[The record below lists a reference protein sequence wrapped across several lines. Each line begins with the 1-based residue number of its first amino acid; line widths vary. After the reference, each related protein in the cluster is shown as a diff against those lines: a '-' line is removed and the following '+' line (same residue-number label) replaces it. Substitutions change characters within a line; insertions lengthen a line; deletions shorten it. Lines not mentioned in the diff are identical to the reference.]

1 MLATYPKELSTM
13 SVEWHTGVVKSVTSG
28 DTVVI
33 RGNPQKGPPPE
44 RTLCLAGVQA
54 PRLGL
59 RPRNE
64 NETTQDEAYAWESR
78 EALRSLV
85 IGKTVRFCVDYHVA
99 TIGREFG
106 RITLLD
112 QDITKHLVRE
122 GALKTRAGPQTNE
135 DFDALVAVEEQAK
148 NAQRGIWSARAAN
161 SIRKVTW
168 TIENPQ
174 TLVNPSKSYPAIVEQ
189 VRDGSTIR
197 VFLLPSF
204 QYVTIQLAGIKCP
217 GFKSATQS
225 DAYAAE
231 ARYFVE
237 ARLLQRHVNV
247 TLLGVTNNN
256 FLGQVRHPKGDI
268 TEAIVREGMARV
280 VDWSL
285 NVLPEGKEAVRAAE
299 GYAKEHKLRLF
310 HKYIAPNASVTGEK
324 QFTAKVIE
332 VANPETIV
340 VKKIDGTK
348 AKLTLSSIRSP
359 KMPEGEARPK
369 SSNDIPFMFD
379 AREFLR
385 KRLMGKK
392 VKCIVDYVKAGTDGY
407 AEKVCVTILTNDDQN
422 VAEALLSKG
431 FATLVKYKPDDE
443 MRSSQY
449 DLLYTAEARAV
460 EQKRGLHKPDNQNY
474 TKPIDISSEKERAKM
489 YFNNFQRAAKSEG
502 VVDYVINAS
511 RFKLYVPKENIMVVF
526 LLSGINVPRTGRKG
540 EESEPYSEEASAYI
554 RDNALQHDVS
564 FTVESQD
571 RMGNFIG
578 SAYVNGLNL
587 ALALVEVGFASVHS
601 GSASRLPFGSDLKA
615 AEEKAKEKKIGIW
628 TNYVEKKEEAIA
640 EGPKERKVT
649 YTPVVVS
656 EVMSANKVYVQT
668 APQSEVAD
676 QFLKDLNAHFEAEEP
691 TTGYTPK
698 AGEKIAAKFSEDKC
712 WYRAVSKGKSA
723 DGKSLNVQ
731 FIDYGNTESVVLD
744 GIAALP
750 AKFSEA
756 KECARC
762 VNLACIKVPA
772 DEDWVDEAR
781 MFMMEGILNR
791 SYNMNVEYQEDGQDY
806 VTLVDP
812 EANAD
817 VGKTMLA
824 AGFVLVE
831 NRREPKLRKLINE
844 YNESLNHARQNR
856 RNIWQYGDFEGEE
869 ALDFGY
875 TAPSEKSKK

>member
-1 MLATYPKELSTM
+1 M
-13 SVEWHTGVVKSVTSG
+13 SVEWQSGVVKSVTSG

-33 RGNPQKGPPPE
+33 RGTPQKGPPSE

-59 RPRNE
+59 RPRTE
-64 NETTQDEAYAWESR
+64 NETTTDEPYAWESR
-78 EALRSLV
+78 DALRTLL
-85 IGKTVRFCVDYHVA
+85 IGKPVRFCVDYHVA

-106 RITLLD
+106 RLTL
-112 QDITKHLVRE
+112 QDKDVTQHLVRE
-122 GALKTRAGPQTNE
+122 GALKTRQGPQTNE
-135 DFDALVAVEEQAK
+135 DFDTLVALEEQAK
-148 NAQRGIWSARAAN
+148 NAQKGVWSSRAA
-161 SIRKVTW
+161 SCIRKVTW
-168 TIENPQ
+168 NVDNPQ
-174 TLVNPSKSYPAIVEQ
+174 SLVDPTKTYDAFVEQ
-189 VRDGSTIR
+189 VRDGSTVR

-217 GFKSATQS
+217 GFKTNQA
-225 DAYAAE
+225 DPYAAE

-237 ARLLQRHVNV
+237 SRLLQRNVKV

-256 FLGQVRHPKGDI
+256 FLGTVRHQKKGDI

-285 NVLPEGKEAVRAAE
+285 NVLPNGKEAIRAAE
-299 GYAKEHKLRLF
+299 AQAKEKRLRLF
-310 HKYIAPNASVTGEK
+310 HSYVAANAGVTGEK
-324 QFTAKVIE
+324 DFQAKVVEIS
-332 VANPETIV
+332 NPETIV
-340 VKKIDGTK
+340 VLKADGSK
-348 AKLTLSSIRSP
+348 VKLTLSSIRSP
-359 KMPEGEARPK
+359 KMPEGEDRPK

-385 KRLMGKK
+385 KRVMGKK
-392 VKCIVDYVKAGTDGY
+392 VHCLIDYVKPGTDGY
-407 AEKVCVTILTNDDQN
+407 PEKVCATVLTSDKQN

-443 MRSSQY
+443 ARSSQY

-460 EQKRGLHKPDNQNY
+460 EQNRGLHKKGNENY
-474 TKPIDISSEKERAKM
+474 TKPIDLSTEKERAKAFFGS
-489 YFNNFQRAAKSEG
+489 YQRAGKCEG

-511 RFKLYVPKENIMVVF
+511 RFKLYVPKDNIMVVF
-526 LLSGINVPRTGRKG
+526 LLAGINVPRTGRKG
-540 EESEPYSEEASAYI
+540 EESEPYAEDASRYI
-554 RDNALQHDVS
+554 KDNALQHDVQ

-601 GSASRLPFGSDLKA
+601 GSAHRLPYGSELEA
-615 AEEKAKEKKIGIW
+615 AEKVAKEKRIGIW
-628 TNYVEKKEEAIA
+628 TNYVEPKAEEKV
-640 EGPKERKVT
+640 EDGPKERKVT

-656 EVMSANKVYVQT
+656 EVTSANQVYVQT
-668 APQSEVAD
+668 VPQSETAD
-676 QFLKDLNAHFEAEEP
+676 KFLKDLNAHFEANP
-691 TTGYTPK
+691 PKTGYTPAK
-698 AGEKIAAKFSEDKC
+698 GERIAAKFSDDDC
-712 WYRAVSKGKSA
+712 WYRAISKGPSA
-723 DGKSLNVQ
+723 DGKSHTVT
-731 FIDYGNTESVVLD
+731 FIDYGNSENVLPEN
-744 GIAALP
+744 IADLP
-750 AKFSEA
+750 SDFTAA
-756 KECARC
+756 KECARS

-772 DEDWVDEAR
+772 DEDWVEEAR
-781 MFMMEGILNR
+781 LFMLEGILNR
-791 SYNMNVEYQEDGQDY
+791 TYNMNVEYQEDGKDY

-812 EANAD
+812 EAQAD

-831 NRREPKLRKLINE
+831 SRREPKLRKLITE
-844 YNESLNHARQNR
+844 YKTSLDHARENR

-875 TAPSEKSKK
+875 TAPAEKGSKK